1 MNPKPYE
8 IVYSANQIYLTFYFR
23 SKEQE
28 QTCCNSF
35 LCKVEPFRKFLNEAN
50 GLGLYS
56 PCGQLTSGH
65 VLWGIEQ
72 N

>member
-1 MNPKPYE
+1 MLE
-8 IVYSANQIYLTFYFR
+8 
-23 SKEQE
+23 E
-28 QTCCNSF
+28 F
-35 LCKVEPFRKFLNEAN
+35 LVQSGTIAKVFLSEAN
-50 GLGLYS
+50 GLSLYS

>member
-1 MNPKPYE
+1 MQSGT
-8 IVYSANQIYLTFYFR
+8 IA
-23 SKEQE
+23 
-28 QTCCNSF
+28 
-35 LCKVEPFRKFLNEAN
+35 KVFQSEAN